1 MVQNVDAI
9 TTLNTLVNVNTKRFE
24 RYKYAAEHMKDINRK
39 LLFMNYAIQSQ
50 EFINNLNKWLIAY
63 GNVSFSFSDYAEGNL
78 FTKTWTGIK
87 GFLSMD
93 EKKYILS
100 NCEVIERESI
110 KIYKN
115 ALREGAL
122 TLPSA
127 TMIDLQRQA
136 KELEEA
142 YSMMKSLKE
151 NSAMEFQ
158 IA

>member
-63 GNVSFSFSDYAEGNL
+63 GNVSVTFSDYTEGNF

-87 GFLSMD
+87 GFLSID
-93 EKKYILS
+93 EKKYILN

-110 KIYKN
+110 KIYKA
-115 ALREGAL
+115 ALQGAAL

-127 TMIDLQRQA
+127 TLADIQRQI
-136 KELEEA
+136 KELEGA

-151 NSAMEFQ
+151 NESLEFQ

>member
-1 MVQNVDAI
+1 MRKNSDAI
-9 TTLNTLVNVNTKRFE
+9 ATLNTLVMVNTRRFE
-24 RYKYAAEHMKDINRK
+24 RYKHAAERMKDINRK

-63 GNVSFSFSDYAEGNL
+63 GNVSISLSDNMGNNL
-78 FTKTWTGIK
+78 FIKTWTGLK
-87 GFLSMD
+87 GMLSLD
-93 EKKYILS
+93 ERKYIVS
-100 NCEVIERESI
+100 NCEIVERESI

-115 ALREGAL
+115 ALQEAII
-122 TLPSA
+122 TLPAA
-127 TMIDLQRQA
+127 TIADIQKQSR
-136 KELEEA
+136 ELEEA